1 MLIMRVALP
10 TWQKDGVA
18 MEFTLTTPGKHLL
31 TFHSIQETGTA
42 LMLQRLAAPVE
53 KRALIFMIL
62 IQHYCRLFV
71 QRVLVIRLRRQ
82 LATRQQSPDAR
93 PKTAAAPALR
103 FHRRLAWGMQMPRN
117 VVRYVPSE
125 STCL

>member
-18 MEFTLTTPGKHLL
+18 TEFTLTTPGKHLL

-53 KRALIFMIL
+53 KRTLIFMIL

-71 QRVLVIRLRRQ
+71 QRVLLYSNHRSVKNTKNGNLRKKNQ
-82 LATRQQSPDAR
+82 PGA
-93 PKTAAAPALR
+93 
-103 FHRRLAWGMQMPRN
+103 
-117 VVRYVPSE
+117 
-125 STCL
+125 